1 MKTLSTLLR
10 QSSQV
15 LIALMSLVY
24 FPCLVF
30 ALESIGTIGQP
41 YPEQHAFLPDGNI
54 LRIVPTHIQ
63 VVNPYTNE
71 VIDEFGE
78 RIYKPTHVSH
88 VVISPT
94 AEHLAIL
101 NASVDPKITTVNIWD
116 VNAREQIS
124 EWNTAGIIRL
134 AAFSPTAP
142 LFAISYDDEIQLWNW
157 QTGVF
162 IGKMIGQRRPWEQC
176 HPHNS
181 GGTTCS
187 SYPRDHASVFTPD
200 GRYLIVA
207 STRPDVELWNV
218 KTRRLEGHFEGH
230 TGNWVEDV
238 VISPD
243 GTRLATFEEGW
254 NEVYVW
260 DIETQQLLWQEHSGV
275 GAISSLVFSPDSQ
288 HLYVASR
295 IGTRSLSGQGPW
307 EGWDDQVRVWAV
319 KSGKQIDTLGDDFYI
334 LDAIAI
340 SPDGKTLLLHY
351 SDAVVTWDIQ
361 SKQSLNVWADFAY
374 GWNDRV
380 SPDGQTFV
388 SVFLYFIKTW
398 DVPSREMRL
407 FTSAESS
414 FFREFAIS
422 TDGQKIAIGRDPW
435 IEVRNLRTGVI
446 ETQFQY
452 NYGHSDIAFSSTGR
466 WVTARGAGFIFLFDL
481 ENPEKIQKLSAE
493 GKPNIHDSLLFR
505 FSENDEYLAASTY
518 TYDNHA
524 RQYWIVLWKRDADT
538 FIFQYAWQVPELWS
552 SHPSRPAFASAADG
566 SPVLAVP
573 REHDTQ
579 IWKLLPERPE
589 FLTTLDVGFPVHFS
603 PDGRYLFAGQ
613 DYNLQIWD
621 WQTETQLNH
630 PSIPEYFDVSQ
641 DGTILLSYAD
651 TGQIH
656 IWNGKALLPSQ
667 PVGVEPQVKQLVILG
682 AVKRN
687 QLLQNFP
694 NPFNPETWI
703 PFRLANESDVT
714 IYIYSSNGQLVHRLS
729 PGIMP
734 AGDYASQ
741 SKAIYWDGRNQ
752 IGEPVS
758 SGVYL
763 YTINA
768 GNFSA
773 TRKMLIRK

>member
-1 MKTLSTLLR
+1 MKKHIIHITIIGIFCFSHT
-10 QSSQV
+10 
-15 LIALMSLVY
+15 A
-24 FPCLVF
+24 F
-30 ALESIGTIGQP
+30 ALEPIGTIGQP
-41 YPEQHAFLPDGNI
+41 LPEQHVFLSNETL
-54 LRIVPTHIQ
+54 LRVVPTHIQ

-78 RIYKPTHVSH
+78 RIYEQTHISH
-88 VVISPT
+88 VIISPT

-124 EWNTAGIIRL
+124 EWNIAGIIRL

-157 QTGVF
+157 QTGAF

-176 HPHNS
+176 HPYK
-181 GGTTCS
+181 GGTICS

-207 STRPDVELWNV
+207 STRPDVELWNIE
-218 KTRRLEGHFEGH
+218 TRRLQAYFEGH
-230 TGNWVEDV
+230 TGNWVEEV

-243 GTRLATFEEGW
+243 GTRLATFEDGW
-254 NEVYVW
+254 DEIYVW
-260 DIETQQLLWQEHSGV
+260 DTETQQLLWQERSRV
-275 GAISSLVFSPDSQ
+275 GSISSMVFSPDSQ

-295 IGTRSLSGQGPW
+295 TDTFNWSGQGPW
-307 EGWDDQVRVWAV
+307 EGWDDQVSIWDVE
-319 KSGKQIDTLGDDFYI
+319 SGKQIDTLGDDFYI

-351 SDAVVTWDIQ
+351 RDAVVIWDIQ
-361 SKQSLNVWADFAY
+361 SKQSLNVWTDFVFY
-374 GWNDRV
+374 TSNNML

-388 SVFLYFIKTW
+388 SVSHYFIKTW

-407 FTSAESS
+407 LTSAESS

-422 TDGQKIAIGRDPW
+422 GDGQKIAIGRDPW
-435 IEVRNLRTGVI
+435 IEGRNLHTGAV

-452 NYGHSDIAFSSTGR
+452 NYGHSDVAFSSTGR

-481 ENPEKIQKLSAE
+481 ENPERIQKLSAE
-493 GKPNIHDSLLFR
+493 GKPNIYDSLLFT
-505 FSENDEYLAASTY
+505 FSENDEYLAASIY

-524 RQYWIVLWKRDADT
+524 RQYWIVLWKRETDT

-552 SHPSRPAFASAADG
+552 SHHSRPAFASAADG

-579 IWKLLPERPE
+579 IWKLLSERPE
-589 FLTTLDVGFPVHFS
+589 LLTTLDVGFPVHFS
-603 PDGRYLFAGQ
+603 PDGRYLFADQ
-613 DYNLQIWD
+613 DYNLQVWN

-630 PSIPEYFDVSQ
+630 ASISEYFDVSQ

-651 TGQIH
+651 TGQIQ
-656 IWNGKALLPSQ
+656 IWDGKALLPSQ
-667 PVGVEPQVKQLVILG
+667 SVAVEPQDKQIVILG
-682 AVKRN
+682 AIKRN

-714 IYIYSSNGQLVHRLS
+714 IHIYAPTGQLVRRLS
-729 PGIMP
+729 PGIIP
-734 AGDYASQ
+734 AGDYSSQ
-741 SKAIYWDGRNQ
+741 SEAIYWDGRNQ
-752 IGEPVS
+752 TGESVS
-758 SGVYL
+758 SGIYL
-763 YTINA
+763 YTIDA
-768 GNFSA
+768 GDFSA